1 MRTISVIL
9 LTYVVLLLVAPT
21 VCNSM
26 AQCSKEQTNNKN
38 SDNTNTCASC
48 CSIQNCNCNFTGVE
62 QFDFQIYTSIITKKI
77 QAQNNKIL
85 SNYLSECWHPPKIV

>member
-9 LTYVVLLLVAPT
+9 LTYVMLLLVAPT
-21 VCNSM
+21 VCNSI

-38 SDNTNTCASC
+38 PENNTCSSC
-48 CSIQNCNCNFTGVE
+48 CSIQNCNCNFTGIE
-62 QFDFQIYTSIITKKI
+62 KFDFQIYMSIITNKI
-77 QAQNNKIL
+77 HTQNDKIL